1 MIRLFK
7 ERKSILAALFL
18 GLMMLTLLL
27 AGMPS
32 REGKV
37 VPAYL
42 WPLAVT
48 AFLLT
53 LGVLIRKPSPVAVT
67 GALLACWFVVCT
79 LVNGDHYLEFNLRF
93 VYGVVLTFGVGLPLF
108 QVLEGK
114 AREQWL
120 TIVALC
126 FALAALFM
134 ALVSTY
140 ACLKDCR
147 VSIPGMEGEVGII
160 SYRLYAFG
168 KHPNEVGCLLNLG
181 LLCWL
186 MLAFRS
192 RIMWQK
198 VLCLFPLLPICFA
211 MSLTVSRTAIAI
223 TSLALGGGCLVA
235 ITEKGTWKRW
245 VIGVVV
251 MAMVSGMALYVM
263 MTGIPKLL
271 PSGAPDAN
279 PVVIATVA
287 PAEAAQPTATA
298 APMEET
304 LATDTST
311 EDSQDADSAAPAVEP
326 ESAPIDTSRNHI
338 WQRSFT
344 DGMGTFSMRTEI
356 WQSGIDYL
364 KQNPRTLLLG
374 NTDGQVAR
382 IPNRALDREIYHMH
396 NTYLEVLLQ
405 AGIPGLVMF
414 VFVLLSLLWYAA
426 KQFFCTRT
434 PAWRRVLAAAPVVML
449 ICTLME
455 IYPSVSGHA
464 SDMMMFALI
473 GAVIGYGR
481 TKEKEIVLESQS

>member
-7 ERKSILAALFL
+7 EKGSVLAALFL
-18 GLMMLTLLL
+18 VLMMLTLLL
-27 AGMPS
+27 VAMPS
-32 REGKV
+32 REAKI

-48 AFLLT
+48 AFALT
-53 LGVLIRKPSPVAVT
+53 VSALIRKPSLCGVA
-67 GALLACWFVVCT
+67 GIALACWFVVCT

-93 VYGVVLTFGVGLPLF
+93 LYGVVLTFGVGLPLF

-114 AREQWL
+114 NRDRWL
-120 TIVALC
+120 TIIALC
-126 FALAALFM
+126 FALAALLV
-134 ALVSTY
+134 ACVSTY
-140 ACLKDCR
+140 ACLTERR
-147 VSIPGMEGEVGII
+147 VTFPGLEGEIGIV

-192 RIMWQK
+192 RRVWQK
-198 VLCLFPLLPICFA
+198 VLCVLPFLPICFS

-223 TSLALGGGCLVA
+223 SALALGGGCLVA
-235 ITEKGTWKRW
+235 ITEKGGWKRCG
-245 VIGVVV
+245 IGIVV
-251 MAMVSGMALYVM
+251 MALVSGLALYGM

-271 PSGAPDAN
+271 PSGAPNAN
-279 PVVIATVA
+279 PVVAATVA
-287 PAEAAQPTATA
+287 PTEVPEATATA
-298 APMEET
+298 APTEEP
-304 LATDTST
+304 LVEATPALQPQNA
-311 EDSQDADSAAPAVEP
+311 EAAPTVA
-326 ESAPIDTSRNHI
+326 AHNHI

-344 DGMGTFSMRTEI
+344 DGLGTFSMRTEI
-356 WQSGIDYL
+356 WQSGIEYL
-364 KQNPRTLLLG
+364 KQNSRTLLLG

-382 IPNRALDREIYHMH
+382 IPQRTLERDIYHMH
-396 NTYLEVLLQ
+396 NTYLEILLQ
-405 AGIPGLVMF
+405 TGIPGLVLYA
-414 VFVLLSLLWYAA
+414 FVLLSMLWYAA
-426 KQFFCTRT
+426 KQFFCAKV

-464 SDMMMFALI
+464 SDMMMLMLM

-481 TKEKEIVLESQS
+481 TKEDDFLSEK